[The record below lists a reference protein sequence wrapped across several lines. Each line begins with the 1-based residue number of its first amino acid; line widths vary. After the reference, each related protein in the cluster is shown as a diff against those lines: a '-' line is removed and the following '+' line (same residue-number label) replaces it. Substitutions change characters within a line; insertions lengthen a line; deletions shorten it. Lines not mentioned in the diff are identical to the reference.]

1 MKIVA
6 LYISII
12 LLVLLLACK
21 GKKPVDQELTSAD
34 TAAIVIVQQDTSSP
48 HPVKLAVVPADT
60 VISYDIMDV
69 SLEGSEANVH
79 YIKGRIRDVK
89 WEIFG
94 ETGQATIYYNFLPN
108 GTVKVREKRSSYDSG
123 MQYVRSD
130 KDMHL
135 KKIIEYQLD
144 TNGVLLSKT
153 KDIMSVFEEFKKV
166 VPLDLH

>member
-1 MKIVA
+1 M
-6 LYISII
+6 LI
-12 LLVLLLACK
+12 LLVACK
-21 GKKPVDQELTSAD
+21 DEKPVDKKTPQVDTTLTVMD
-34 TAAIVIVQQDTSSP
+34 TAATVTVQKDTSSP
-48 HPVKLAVVPADT
+48 QPVKFKLAVVPADT

-69 SLEGSEANVH
+69 SLEGSEAKVH
-79 YIKGRIRDVK
+79 YIKGSIRDVE

-130 KDMHL
+130 KDVHL

-153 KDIMSVFEEFKKV
+153 KDIMSVFGEFKKV